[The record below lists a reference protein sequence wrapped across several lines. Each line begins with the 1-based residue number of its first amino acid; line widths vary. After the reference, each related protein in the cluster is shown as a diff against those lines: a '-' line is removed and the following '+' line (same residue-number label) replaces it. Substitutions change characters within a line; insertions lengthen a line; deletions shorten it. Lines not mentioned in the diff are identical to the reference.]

1 MNLLVPEP
9 PLQKPSDKTT
19 SATMVYQKLRRDIL
33 NGTMKPGQKLQID
46 QVAQRYDSGINPVR
60 EALNRL
66 SAERLVDRRDQR
78 GFFVPPLTL
87 KAFRELVQ
95 SRCWIEALALEQS
108 IMNRTQAWE
117 DELITT
123 HYRLDREP
131 VRLAGEDGGD
141 NSAWEERHRAFHN
154 ALIGNSGSSW
164 VTSFCHDM
172 MDHAE
177 RYRFA
182 SMSGSYPRR
191 DSREEHR
198 LIMEATI
205 DGDIATA
212 TGRLTAHY
220 RLTLQRL
227 EEQTSAPVPGEAEA
241 AGAAKD

>member
-1 MNLLVPEP
+1 MTLLVPEP
-9 PLQKPSDKTT
+9 PLLKASDKTT
-19 SATMVYQKLRRDIL
+19 SATLVYQKLRRDIL

-87 KAFRELVQ
+87 IAFRELVA
-95 SRCWIEALALEQS
+95 SRCWIEAIALEQS
-108 IMNRTQAWE
+108 ILNRTKAWE
-117 DELITT
+117 DEVITT

-131 VRLAGEDGGD
+131 VRLADEEGGD

-154 ALIGNSGSSW
+154 ALVGNSGSSW
-164 VTSFCHDM
+164 LTGFCHDM

-198 LIMEATI
+198 LIMEATL
-205 DGDIATA
+205 DGSVALA
-212 TGRLTAHY
+212 VERLTAHY
-220 RLTLQRL
+220 RLTLQQL
-227 EEQTSAPVPGEAEA
+227 EEQTRAPMPGETETPSRSP
-241 AGAAKD
+241 D

>member
-1 MNLLVPEP
+1 MISLAPEP

-19 SATMVYQKLRRDIL
+19 SATLVYHKLRRDIL

-87 KAFRELVQ
+87 RAFRELVQ

-108 IMNRTQAWE
+108 ILNRTQAWE

-131 VRLAGEDGGD
+131 VRLAGEEGD

-164 VTSFCHDM
+164 ITGFCHDM

-198 LIMEATI
+198 AIMEATI
-205 DGDIATA
+205 DGDIARA
-212 TGRLTAHY
+212 TERLTAHY
-220 RLTLQRL
+220 RLTLRQL

-241 AGAAKD
+241 AATD